1 MEIQMAFE
9 FDTAQVADRFLNR
22 LKSGS
27 VPGVK
32 ARRYKGS
39 QSILASYTAVMDS
52 GFDTTCQQLDDLAVA
67 MGGREIATS

>member
-27 VPGVK
+27 VSGVK
-32 ARRYKGS
+32 ARRYRGS
-39 QSILASYTAVMDS
+39 TSILTSYMAVVDS
-52 GFDTTCQQLDDLAVA
+52 GFDTTCQQLDDLAVSL
-67 MGGREIATS
+67 GGAEISVS